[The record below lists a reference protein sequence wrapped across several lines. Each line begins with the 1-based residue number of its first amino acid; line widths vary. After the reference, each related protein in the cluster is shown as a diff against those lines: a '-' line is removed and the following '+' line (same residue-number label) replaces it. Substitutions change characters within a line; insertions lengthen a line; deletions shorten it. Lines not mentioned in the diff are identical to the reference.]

1 MQLKVNISGYEGP
14 LDLLLELSKKQ
25 KVDIKKI
32 SLLELAEQYLD
43 FIDKNLHQL
52 KLSADYLVMASLL
65 AYLKSKLLLPKE
77 DLDETQEIEEDL
89 TTRLLHYGA
98 IKKLAEKIINL
109 PQEGKD
115 FFYINI
121 KNKFVIS
128 NKHLIRDLIDL
139 DLWNKDVKN
148 ELIKNRGSIQHIES
162 IPEHIKKKYKTVW
175 EISMKSVIDMAK
187 DRGAYICQS
196 QSVNLFFSMPK
207 ATESQTVHDE
217 YLQYVNDVHW
227 YAMNKLKSLYYFR
240 SDAARSAENVNIKI
254 PRVKLEDVEC
264 LSCEG

>member
-89 TTRLLHYGA
+89 TNRLLHYGA

-128 NKHLIRDLIDL
+128 NKLVPKVSLQDLILKYAEISKKKNTIKIITDETNFYTVEDGL
-139 DLWNKDVKN
+139 LWLENLFSNNFKEHWVKLFNFLPNKLN
-148 ELIKNRGSIQHIES
+148 GQQ
-162 IPEHIKKKYKTVW
+162 IKKSAIISLLLASLNKVKDGKIEITQKTNY
-175 EISMKSVIDMAK
+175 D
-187 DRGAYICQS
+187 
-196 QSVNLFFSMPK
+196 
-207 ATESQTVHDE
+207 
-217 YLQYVNDVHW
+217 
-227 YAMNKLKSLYYFR
+227 
-240 SDAARSAENVNIKI
+240 KI
-254 PRVKLEDVEC
+254 MVKVK
-264 LSCEG
+264 

>member
-89 TTRLLHYGA
+89 TNRLLHYGA

-128 NKHLIRDLIDL
+128 NKLVPKISLQDLILKYAEISKKKNTIKIITDETNFYTVEDGL
-139 DLWNKDVKN
+139 LWLENLFSNNFKEHWVKLFNFLPNKLN
-148 ELIKNRGSIQHIES
+148 GQQ
-162 IPEHIKKKYKTVW
+162 IKKSAIISLLLASLNKVKDGKIEITQKTNY
-175 EISMKSVIDMAK
+175 D
-187 DRGAYICQS
+187 
-196 QSVNLFFSMPK
+196 
-207 ATESQTVHDE
+207 
-217 YLQYVNDVHW
+217 
-227 YAMNKLKSLYYFR
+227 
-240 SDAARSAENVNIKI
+240 KI
-254 PRVKLEDVEC
+254 MVKVK
-264 LSCEG
+264 

>member
-89 TTRLLHYGA
+89 TNRLLHYGA

-128 NKHLIRDLIDL
+128 NKLVPKVSLQDLILKYAEISQKKNTIKIITDETNL
-139 DLWNKDVKN
+139 YTVEDGLLWLENLFSNNFKEHWVKLFNFLPNKLN
-148 ELIKNRGSIQHIES
+148 GQQ
-162 IPEHIKKKYKTVW
+162 IKKSAIISLLLASLNKVKDGKIEITQKTNY
-175 EISMKSVIDMAK
+175 D
-187 DRGAYICQS
+187 
-196 QSVNLFFSMPK
+196 
-207 ATESQTVHDE
+207 
-217 YLQYVNDVHW
+217 
-227 YAMNKLKSLYYFR
+227 
-240 SDAARSAENVNIKI
+240 KI
-254 PRVKLEDVEC
+254 MVKVK
-264 LSCEG
+264 